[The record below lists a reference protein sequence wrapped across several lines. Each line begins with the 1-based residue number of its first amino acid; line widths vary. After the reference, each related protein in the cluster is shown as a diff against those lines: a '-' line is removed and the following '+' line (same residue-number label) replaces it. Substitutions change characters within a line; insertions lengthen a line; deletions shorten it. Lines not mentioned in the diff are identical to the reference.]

1 MERMN
6 ICIPDAYEAA
16 VTESGIEPID
26 QPSITD
32 VDVKDGVFTFVAV
45 APVKPEVTLKDYK
58 GLTAERPEDAVA
70 DEEVETELTRMGLT
84 VLLGQLIGA
93 GDRERAGDAVGA
105 GIAVFGIL
113 GAALTAAMA
122 LLARPLCRLLDAPP
136 EALADTV
143 RYVRICSLG
152 LLLIIAYNVFGG
164 IFRGLGDARTP
175 LYAVMIAC
183 AVNIGGDLLLV
194 AVFHMQTLLEHIEG
208 GVLLCEMAEEP
219 RILYAS
225 PSFFHFSGR
234 SRESLGPLGERIFS
248 VVWPDDLPQLME
260 KLRAGAAQ
268 GRVVD
273 CAYRVTEADGRTGWR
288 HLRAVRI
295 PYEQAAHPVLLGVVT
310 DITEL
315 IHVFR
320 NLLLTLMLLSGL
332 YGIAVF
338 SDIPFVEK
346 WRAIY
351 IETAMGT
358 MNHQWLATYFIPES
372 VITRV
377 MNQRYG
383 VEADQNNLST
393 GDWSI
398 SESGKSPT
406 RFWSKLKGDFDELY
420 PEIDRSTLNKYLKKK
435 GDCLDDDGYL
445 VIDQASLDDKDTG
458 IRTTEGDR
466 VLALDTRNGI
476 VILRHDGDEFV
487 SRM

>member
-1 MERMN
+1 MSARGKH
-6 ICIPDAYEAA
+6 
-16 VTESGIEPID
+16 ESG
-26 QPSITD
+26 
-32 VDVKDGVFTFVAV
+32 G
-45 APVKPEVTLKDYK
+45 
-58 GLTAERPEDAVA
+58 AEAR
-70 DEEVETELTRMGLT
+70 G
-84 VLLGQLIGA
+84 
-93 GDRERAGDAVGA
+93 
-105 GIAVFGIL
+105 
-113 GAALTAAMA
+113 TAAA
-122 LLARPLCRLLDAPP
+122 CPP
-136 EALADTV
+136 Q
-143 RYVRICSLG
+143 R
-152 LLLIIAYNVFGG
+152 
-164 IFRGLGDARTP
+164 
-175 LYAVMIAC
+175 
-183 AVNIGGDLLLV
+183 
-194 AVFHMQTLLEHIEG
+194 
-208 GVLLCEMAEEP
+208 
-219 RILYAS
+219 
-225 PSFFHFSGR
+225 
-234 SRESLGPLGERIFS
+234 
-248 VVWPDDLPQLME
+248 
-260 KLRAGAAQ
+260 KK
-268 GRVVD
+268 
-273 CAYRVTEADGRTGWR
+273 
-288 HLRAVRI
+288 
-295 PYEQAAHPVLLGVVT
+295 
-310 DITEL
+310 
-315 IHVFR
+315 HVFR

-406 RFWSKLKGDFDELY
+406 RPWSKLKGDFDELY

-487 SRM
+487 SRMAIVKDPSRVGIGNAPEYEKVGAILSDICESNDAVLGINASGFYDPSGHGNGAEAYGFTVVKGKLLAKSVGSNYKMLGFDYNDTLCIGRYDDTSFFRDAVEFKPILVLNGKQMVEGSAGWGIQPRSAIGQRENGDVLLLIVDGRAPGYSVGATMGDMARLMLDYNARQAINLDGGSSSVMWYRGRVISKPSAADKVNGRRLPNGFMVWAP